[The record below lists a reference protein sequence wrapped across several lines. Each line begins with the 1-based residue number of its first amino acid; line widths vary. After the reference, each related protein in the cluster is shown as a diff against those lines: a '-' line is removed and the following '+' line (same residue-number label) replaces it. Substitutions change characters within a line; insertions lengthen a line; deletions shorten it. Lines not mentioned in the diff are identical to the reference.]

1 MTNTINSLDFNDIVK
16 TLNLTYYNNLLK
28 SSEKSMVNKRMI
40 EMRIEQLK
48 SDNKIEIANTQQNE
62 INTDKPPE
70 IETKT
75 VSETSQKYNDDYL
88 YKKPWNKLTS
98 IHKKIKVKEFV
109 NMLLINDDND
119 KEELKNKLSQLI
131 DNKELTKKDRVIYDS
146 SKGMI
151 ASIPLLKYSNGKYL
165 I

>member
-1 MTNTINSLDFNDIVK
+1 MASTINSLDFNDIVK

-48 SDNKIEIANTQQNE
+48 SDNKTQQIE

-75 VSETSQKYNDDYL
+75 VSETSQKYNDNYL

-98 IHKKIKVKEFV
+98 IHKKIKAKEFV
-109 NMLLINDDND
+109 NMLLINDNNER
-119 KEELKNKLSQLI
+119 EELKNKLSHMI
-131 DNKELTKKDRVIYDS
+131 DNKELTKKDCVIYDS